1 MPFMDQGVL
10 ISIRYSDI
18 DDIDLGNYSDTEVL
32 GVISSKGVLE
42 IEKIWMKKKEYNE
55 LHKILNEKVKG
66 IRT

>member
-1 MPFMDQGVL
+1 MDQGVL